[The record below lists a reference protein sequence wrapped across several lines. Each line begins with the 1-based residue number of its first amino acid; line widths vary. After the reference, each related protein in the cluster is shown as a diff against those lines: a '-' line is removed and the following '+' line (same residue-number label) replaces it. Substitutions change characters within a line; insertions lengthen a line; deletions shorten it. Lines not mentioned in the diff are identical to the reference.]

1 MLQELSNPTMLDGVN
16 FDIEGLLDED
26 YMDLFYTMR
35 ETWNRIIKS
44 SEKGSH
50 MLLRFNFGNEQE
62 ILAADA
68 VKENLL
74 DRIYW
79 ESYQSNSN
87 LMLGDANTILGT
99 INNFVDD
106 KDNRVLLAFETN
118 CCLQPCIDATC
129 YSCHTKPLPEWEIKS
144 FGLCGSPM
152 PPTSI
157 DYSLDSPR
165 VKRVNYLLDTLDAVE
180 NGLKSEGLLHVM
192 DRNFTTGFVAYNYRG
207 LKILLENVDD
217 GTDKCPG
224 ASLHKIRG
232 NVSNGQ

>member
-1 MLQELSNPTMLDGVN
+1 
-16 FDIEGLLDED
+16 
-26 YMDLFYTMR
+26 MDLFYTMR
-35 ETWNRIIKS
+35 ETWNKIIKS
-44 SEKGSH
+44 SPKGSH

-87 LMLGDANTILGT
+87 LMLGDASTILST

-118 CCLQPCIDATC
+118 CCLQPCVDATC

-144 FGLCGSPM
+144 FGLCGQPF
-152 PPTSI
+152 PPAFIANSTS
-157 DYSLDSPR
+157 R
-165 VKRVNYLLDTLDAVE
+165 VNRVNYLLDTLDTVE
-180 NGLKSEGLLHVM
+180 TGLKNEGLLHVM

-217 GTDKCPG
+217 GTDSCPG
-224 ASLHKIRG
+224 VSLSKSSS
-232 NVSNGQ
+232 NVSNRQ